1 MAVGFAAPAASAAE
15 QEQQR
20 DDRQFRT
27 ADPLLAP
34 VTVIPRKHQQQWQA
48 DEQRQGD
55 DLPDM
60 PWPAEGIAD
69 VAETLK
75 ESPCAGNVGDA
86 PLRHFAFAQAAP
98 DPRNL

>member
-1 MAVGFAAPAASAAE
+1 MAVGFAAPAASAAVPVAVTRVLPEDSAAE

-34 VTVIPRKHQQQWQA
+34 VSVIPRKHEQQWQA

-55 DLPDM
+55 ELPDM
-60 PWPAEGIAD
+60 PGQPK
-69 VAETLK
+69 VSLT
-75 ESPCAGNVGDA
+75 
-86 PLRHFAFAQAAP
+86 
-98 DPRNL
+98 